1 MNTFGEIAAGILG
14 AGIGPA
20 FPRAL
25 TAEPGAAIRID
36 DADLIFKGDYAR
48 AGRDLVISH
57 DGKQLVV
64 HDYFAPENLVHG
76 RPASLRGPNGAG
88 LEGDIVAGLA
98 KAGTPDVFAQAG
110 PAPTS
115 DASAAI
121 GRVQTLTGSATAM
134 RNGVSVT
141 LHVGDLVYKGDVLQ
155 TDGGSSLAV
164 SFLDGTLFS
173 LGASARMLLNEMVYS
188 ANGAGNASMFSL
200 VQGSITFVAGQV
212 AKSGDMKV
220 GTPVATMG
228 IRGTA
233 VHVTIEADN
242 GTTAFS
248 VMTEPD
254 GHTGRFDVYDRN
266 DPSKLLFTVSDPGV
280 STVVRPDGP
289 FQVTFEQVAK
299 SPAET
304 AAEIA
309 IVQTLFRT
317 VAEAPR
323 LPVFQGPQTGGGA
336 GSSTAPNLVLP
347 DPAAP
352 PAGPNGGG
360 GAPGTSQQ
368 PQSAPGSGPGTAP
381 PRDDDRPTQPV
392 VPPAEEQPRLV
403 LEPRNGTVAQDAAL
417 VAATATQ
424 GLLGPVLAGTPR
436 PVSIVSAH
444 AGGNL
449 DDPGAPL
456 TGETI
461 LLRGLYGVLSLARD
475 GTYVY
480 LADRAASLAA
490 GQHGSDVFAFR
501 AADGTGQASALLTI
515 DVVGVNDAP
524 VRTAPLH
531 LPAVEDGG
539 PVILTAAELLAGVT
553 DVDGDAL
560 SVTALHVASG
570 GGTLTDLGG
579 GRYRYTPAGAHGS
592 DQPVVLAYTV
602 SDGHGGT
609 LAETVELALPFHNTV
624 PALAGPVTLANS
636 AEDTARIV
644 TVAELL
650 AGASDADGDALSVA
664 GLHVTSGG
672 GTLTDL
678 GNGTYRYTPAADA
691 NGPVVL
697 GYTITDGFGGTV
709 AQIASFAVTPVNDA
723 PVLTL
728 PDRTLGYVED
738 AAPLAVAADVAVA
751 DVDSPMLRGA
761 TIRVAAGFHAGED
774 TLAVTLAAGSGLT
787 AQYDQ
792 ATGTLTL
799 AGLAT
804 LAAYSAA
811 LASVTYHND
820 SQAPSAE
827 TRVIAFT
834 VIDDAGLESA
844 AVIRSVTV
852 TPVNDAPTVSG
863 AVTLADSAEDTS
875 RIISAAELLAGA
887 RDVDGDTLSVLGLHV
902 ASGGGTLADL
912 GNGLYRYT
920 PAADANG
927 PVVLGYTIGDGHG
940 GSVAQTASFTVTPV
954 NDAPTVSGSVTL
966 ADSAEDTSRIISAAE
981 LLAGARDV
989 DGDTLSVL
997 GLHVTSG
1004 GGTLT
1009 DLGNGTYRYTPAA
1022 DANGPVVLGYTI
1034 GDGHG
1039 GSVAQTASFTV
1050 TPVNDAPTV
1059 SGSITLA
1066 DSAEDTSRIISA
1078 AELLAGAR
1086 DVDGDTLSV
1095 LGLHVASGGG
1105 TLADLGNGLYRYTPA
1120 ADANGPVV
1128 LGYTIGDGHGGSVA
1142 QTASFTVTPVNDAPR
1157 AQDDNAFVNAG
1168 DEVRIAVLANDT
1180 DVDGDALTVSVVG
1193 AAGHGTLH
1201 VNADG
1206 TITYRPA
1213 TGYFGVDSFVY
1224 EVADPSGATSRA
1236 TVDIIV
1242 GMADHQT
1249 VGDDVFL
1256 QGAYMEIGV
1265 SKSGSL
1271 GSASA
1276 APGNFHP
1283 QGSTGISFVV
1293 DTDGWN
1299 TGAMPTSNDVTLPGT
1314 PEDAIVI
1321 AHDGRSFANSER
1333 TGAIGFSAVTTDT
1346 SSGSRLQATTV
1357 GTSSDGLH
1365 MKQVIDLDPNASYF
1379 STTVT
1384 FTNTSGAAMQNVRFM
1399 RSFDPDQDALF
1410 HGDYS
1415 TNNDV
1420 LANPTAAGGGGAI
1433 VQALGTGSGVSVNLV
1448 AFDPGARASSDAFTN
1463 HNAYA
1468 RGVYDA
1474 PSDPN
1479 GAHADIGI
1487 ALNIDF
1493 GTLAPGETA
1502 TRTFYTTLNTR
1513 SGANDLIIGSDGNDV
1528 IDGLGGDDIIIGLG
1542 GDDVLT
1548 GGSGN
1553 DTFVFMPSGPN
1564 GTVIPTRAIRT
1575 DRPQITD
1582 FTPGADHLQFDHT
1595 IYATVEAALAGA
1607 RQTGADVVF
1616 DYTVDSVHTV
1626 LTLRNVLLADLHA
1639 RDIHIV

>member
-954 NDAPTVSGSVTL
+954 NDAP
-966 ADSAEDTSRIISAAE
+966 
-981 LLAGARDV
+981 
-989 DGDTLSVL
+989 
-997 GLHVTSG
+997 
-1004 GGTLT
+1004 
-1009 DLGNGTYRYTPAA
+1009 
-1022 DANGPVVLGYTI
+1022 
-1034 GDGHG
+1034 
-1039 GSVAQTASFTV
+1039 
-1050 TPVNDAPTV
+1050 
-1059 SGSITLA
+1059 
-1066 DSAEDTSRIISA
+1066 
-1078 AELLAGAR
+1078 
-1086 DVDGDTLSV
+1086 
-1095 LGLHVASGGG
+1095 
-1105 TLADLGNGLYRYTPA
+1105 
-1120 ADANGPVV
+1120 
-1128 LGYTIGDGHGGSVA
+1128 
-1142 QTASFTVTPVNDAPR
+1142 R

>member
-1 MNTFGEIAAGILG
+1 MRPRGRTVSCTGRTGRHGSVPEQHGGRVVNTFGEIAAGILG

-902 ASGGGTLADL
+902 
-912 GNGLYRYT
+912 
-920 PAADANG
+920 
-927 PVVLGYTIGDGHG
+927 
-940 GSVAQTASFTVTPV
+940 
-954 NDAPTVSGSVTL
+954 
-966 ADSAEDTSRIISAAE
+966 
-981 LLAGARDV
+981 
-989 DGDTLSVL
+989 
-997 GLHVTSG
+997 TSG

>member
-902 ASGGGTLADL
+902 ASGGGT
-912 GNGLYRYT
+912 
-920 PAADANG
+920 
-927 PVVLGYTIGDGHG
+927 
-940 GSVAQTASFTVTPV
+940 
-954 NDAPTVSGSVTL
+954 
-966 ADSAEDTSRIISAAE
+966 
-981 LLAGARDV
+981 
-989 DGDTLSVL
+989 
-997 GLHVTSG
+997 
-1004 GGTLT
+1004 
-1009 DLGNGTYRYTPAA
+1009 
-1022 DANGPVVLGYTI
+1022 
-1034 GDGHG
+1034 
-1039 GSVAQTASFTV
+1039 
-1050 TPVNDAPTV
+1050 
-1059 SGSITLA
+1059 
-1066 DSAEDTSRIISA
+1066 
-1078 AELLAGAR
+1078 
-1086 DVDGDTLSV
+1086 
-1095 LGLHVASGGG
+1095 
-1105 TLADLGNGLYRYTPA
+1105 
-1120 ADANGPVV
+1120 
-1128 LGYTIGDGHGGSVA
+1128 
-1142 QTASFTVTPVNDAPR
+1142 
-1157 AQDDNAFVNAG
+1157 
-1168 DEVRIAVLANDT
+1168 
-1180 DVDGDALTVSVVG
+1180 
-1193 AAGHGTLH
+1193 
-1201 VNADG
+1201 
-1206 TITYRPA
+1206 
-1213 TGYFGVDSFVY
+1213 
-1224 EVADPSGATSRA
+1224 
-1236 TVDIIV
+1236 
-1242 GMADHQT
+1242 
-1249 VGDDVFL
+1249 
-1256 QGAYMEIGV
+1256 
-1265 SKSGSL
+1265 
-1271 GSASA
+1271 
-1276 APGNFHP
+1276 
-1283 QGSTGISFVV
+1283 
-1293 DTDGWN
+1293 
-1299 TGAMPTSNDVTLPGT
+1299 
-1314 PEDAIVI
+1314 
-1321 AHDGRSFANSER
+1321 
-1333 TGAIGFSAVTTDT
+1333 
-1346 SSGSRLQATTV
+1346 
-1357 GTSSDGLH
+1357 
-1365 MKQVIDLDPNASYF
+1365 
-1379 STTVT
+1379 
-1384 FTNTSGAAMQNVRFM
+1384 
-1399 RSFDPDQDALF
+1399 
-1410 HGDYS
+1410 
-1415 TNNDV
+1415 
-1420 LANPTAAGGGGAI
+1420 
-1433 VQALGTGSGVSVNLV
+1433 
-1448 AFDPGARASSDAFTN
+1448 
-1463 HNAYA
+1463 
-1468 RGVYDA
+1468 
-1474 PSDPN
+1474 
-1479 GAHADIGI
+1479 
-1487 ALNIDF
+1487 
-1493 GTLAPGETA
+1493 
-1502 TRTFYTTLNTR
+1502 
-1513 SGANDLIIGSDGNDV
+1513 
-1528 IDGLGGDDIIIGLG
+1528 
-1542 GDDVLT
+1542 
-1548 GGSGN
+1548 
-1553 DTFVFMPSGPN
+1553 
-1564 GTVIPTRAIRT
+1564 
-1575 DRPQITD
+1575 
-1582 FTPGADHLQFDHT
+1582 
-1595 IYATVEAALAGA
+1595 
-1607 RQTGADVVF
+1607 
-1616 DYTVDSVHTV
+1616 
-1626 LTLRNVLLADLHA
+1626 
-1639 RDIHIV
+1639 

>member
-954 NDAPTVSGSVTL
+954 NDAPTVSGS
-966 ADSAEDTSRIISAAE
+966 
-981 LLAGARDV
+981 
-989 DGDTLSVL
+989 
-997 GLHVTSG
+997 
-1004 GGTLT
+1004 
-1009 DLGNGTYRYTPAA
+1009 
-1022 DANGPVVLGYTI
+1022 
-1034 GDGHG
+1034 
-1039 GSVAQTASFTV
+1039 
-1050 TPVNDAPTV
+1050 
-1059 SGSITLA
+1059 ITLA

>member
-1 MNTFGEIAAGILG
+1 MRPRGRTVSCTGRTGRHGSVPEQHGGRVVNTFGEIAAGILG

-954 NDAPTVSGSVTL
+954 NDAP
-966 ADSAEDTSRIISAAE
+966 
-981 LLAGARDV
+981 
-989 DGDTLSVL
+989 
-997 GLHVTSG
+997 
-1004 GGTLT
+1004 
-1009 DLGNGTYRYTPAA
+1009 
-1022 DANGPVVLGYTI
+1022 
-1034 GDGHG
+1034 
-1039 GSVAQTASFTV
+1039 
-1050 TPVNDAPTV
+1050 
-1059 SGSITLA
+1059 
-1066 DSAEDTSRIISA
+1066 
-1078 AELLAGAR
+1078 
-1086 DVDGDTLSV
+1086 
-1095 LGLHVASGGG
+1095 
-1105 TLADLGNGLYRYTPA
+1105 
-1120 ADANGPVV
+1120 
-1128 LGYTIGDGHGGSVA
+1128 
-1142 QTASFTVTPVNDAPR
+1142 R